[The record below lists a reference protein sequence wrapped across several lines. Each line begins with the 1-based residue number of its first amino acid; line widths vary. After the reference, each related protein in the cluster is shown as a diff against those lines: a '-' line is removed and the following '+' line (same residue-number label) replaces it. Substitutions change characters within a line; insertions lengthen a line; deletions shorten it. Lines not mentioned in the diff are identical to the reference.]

1 MLFRK
6 KRIRRLEEEIRLLNG
21 ESYIPNQEKIEEIK
35 QKAYEKYIQE
45 LEKKH
50 LDRKLFQKRH

>member
-35 QKAYEKYIQE
+35 QKAYAEYIQQ
-45 LEKKH
+45 LKKKH
-50 LDRKLFQKRH
+50 LDRKLYQKGH